1 MDNDVKEI
9 YYLIGKNLKRIRKMK
24 GMTQEELALTSN
36 YSLGFIMN
44 IESDKY
50 YQSFSLGTLWRFARV
65 LDVDIK
71 EFFKD

>member
-24 GMTQEELALTSN
+24 GMTQEELALKSN